1 MRLLCSVLSD
11 RGTTA
16 AKGQIHLSVMKLGRK
31 SLAVCCGVNSHS
43 VLLPIAVTALVRTL
57 VCILFCKHQTFR
69 RCPNSRRL
77 HRGEIGGN
85 RNRKG
90 PTLRYGR
97 LSHPYRESK
106 PKSYHTH
113 TWVGPCT
120 CIKLRGAWVPRWK
133 GLAIYPWVLGCLA
146 RPMDR

>member
-77 HRGEIGGN
+77 HSG
-85 RNRKG
+85 RNR
-90 PTLRYGR
+90 
-97 LSHPYRESK
+97 RESK
-106 PKSYHTH
+106 PERTYFAIRATLPPVSRIETEKLSYTH
-113 TWVGPCT
+113 VGWSLHMHQIEGCLGAEVERPCY
-120 CIKLRGAWVPRWK
+120 LSLGAWVPS
-133 GLAIYPWVLGCLA
+133 
-146 RPMDR
+146 